1 MNTNTS
7 GIHHITCISGD
18 AQQNLDFYAGVLGM
32 RLVKKSVNQDATD
45 TYHLFYADAVG
56 TPGTDLTFFPWPEMG
71 PNIPGA
77 GSVADISLAVPAGSL
92 EYWQQ
97 RLTEHGVATKP
108 VELRFNEKAL
118 PLSDPHGLSLTLV
131 ELSDERAFAPWPQS
145 PVPVQYQVRGLH
157 SVRLLERE
165 LGPTKQ
171 LLELM
176 GFAETGEENG
186 WHRFGV
192 ENGASGQ
199 VLDVQAIPEQQRGR
213 VGVGGVHHVA
223 WRTADAEQEMA
234 LRAKV
239 QSSGLRPTTLI
250 DRFWFESVY
259 FREPGGVLFELA
271 TDGPGF
277 GVDEELERLGELLV
291 LPPWLEGQRA
301 QIEAGLV
308 PLKTPG
314 APGEVTS

>member
-1 MNTNTS
+1 MNTNTT

-18 AQQNLDFYAGVLGM
+18 AQQNVDFYVGVLGM
-32 RLVKKSVNQDATD
+32 RMVKKSVNQDATD

-77 GSVADISLAVPAGSL
+77 GSVADISLAIPAGSL

-97 RLTEHGVATKP
+97 RLAEHGVATGEI
-108 VELRFNEKAL
+108 ELRFTEKTL
-118 PLSDPHGLSLTLV
+118 PFTDPHGLAMTLV
-131 ELSDERAFAPWPQS
+131 EITGERSFAPWPQS
-145 PVPVQYQVRGLH
+145 PVPAEYQVRGMH

-165 LGPTKQ
+165 LAPTQQ

-176 GFAETGEENG
+176 GFAAVGEENG
-186 WHRFGV
+186 WHRFRV
-192 ENGASGQ
+192 ENGDSGQ
-199 VLDVQAIPEQQRGR
+199 ILDVQELPEQQRGR

-223 WRTADAEQEMA
+223 WRTDDVEHEMA

-277 GVDEELERLGELLV
+277 AVDEEVERLGEALV
-291 LPPWLEGQRA
+291 LPPWLEGQRD

-308 PLKTPG
+308 PLQTPS
-314 APGEVTS
+314 ASGEVTS